1 MGAVCASHREAQHGS
16 VLGRQWSPAREGETD
31 LMAGSLRTA
40 LSVAVPLDTLREDSW
55 GSVRT
60 PW

>member
-1 MGAVCASHREAQHGS
+1 MGAVCASHRVFYREAQPGS

-40 LSVAVPLDTLREDSW
+40 LSVAVPSL
-55 GSVRT
+55 
-60 PW
+60 